1 MTAAQA
7 VEEVFRRE
15 YGLVLAAVNRQL
27 RDLELAE
34 DVVSEA
40 MTRALEVWPRRGIP
54 DNPAAWLTTTARN
67 RAIDRLRRRRN
78 LERKQEEMT
87 VLARLEAEAEE
98 SDHDP
103 NIADERL
110 RLIFTCCHPALPEEG
125 RVALALK
132 TLGGLRTGE
141 VARAFLVS
149 ETTMYQRIV
158 RAKRKIRAAGIPFE
172 VPRPEDL
179 PARLDSVLAVVYLIF
194 NEGHLAS
201 TGDDLDRPDLAKEA
215 IRLAELLV
223 SLMPDEP
230 EAVGLLALL
239 LSSEARRAARSD
251 SAGDVVLLEDQDRS
265 RWDRS
270 MIDRGAGLVERA
282 LRMGHPGPYQIE
294 AAIAAVHAS
303 AAGFA
308 DTDWK
313 QIAALYGELARHR
326 PSPVVTLNQAVAVSM
341 WRGPEAGLAL
351 IDGLGHDL
359 DHYHLFHATRA
370 DLFRRTGRLDAA
382 AECYRR
388 ALEIATNAAERR
400 FLERRL
406 AEVATP

>member
-1 MTAAQA
+1 
-7 VEEVFRRE
+7 
-15 YGLVLAAVNRQL
+15 
-27 RDLELAE
+27 
-34 DVVSEA
+34 

-282 LRMGHPGPYQIE
+282 LRMGHPGPYQI
-294 AAIAAVHAS
+294 
-303 AAGFA
+303 
-308 DTDWK
+308 
-313 QIAALYGELARHR
+313 
-326 PSPVVTLNQAVAVSM
+326 
-341 WRGPEAGLAL
+341 
-351 IDGLGHDL
+351 
-359 DHYHLFHATRA
+359 
-370 DLFRRTGRLDAA
+370 
-382 AECYRR
+382 
-388 ALEIATNAAERR
+388 
-400 FLERRL
+400 
-406 AEVATP
+406 